1 MAAVEVLGGKKTL
14 GGEKWGA
21 SWVGRRETEYGKGTG
36 KGKIGQAA
44 IQGRNGFPTEYGNR
58 QFRSDA
64 TADAHPSI
72 KNIVSVCQCVG

>member
-21 SWVGRRETEYGKGTG
+21 SWVGLGRSTTGRQRLMRAG

-72 KNIVSVCQCVG
+72 KNIL